1 MDKIVTRNCAKFI
14 RTKLNLYHISNQ
26 IVERIRELPE
36 YKEARVILLY
46 YPKAGELDLTAL
58 AEDDKAFCLPR
69 IQQRILQACPW
80 KVGDQL
86 VLSTFQVQEPL
97 TAAINPIEIDLIIT
111 PGLCADV
118 QRNRLGYGKGCY
130 DEFIPRTNAVT
141 IFPVPDELLFNKIP
155 TEPHDIKPDI
165 IITPTKIIR

>member
-14 RTKLNLYHISNQ
+14 RTKLNLYSISNLM
-26 IVERIRELPE
+26 VERIRELPE
-36 YKEARVILLY
+36 YKEARVVLLY
-46 YPKAGELDLTAL
+46 YPKVGELDLTAL
-58 AEDDKAFCLPR
+58 VEDDKEFCLPR
-69 IQQRILQACPW
+69 IEQRILQACPW
-80 KVGDQL
+80 KLGDEL

-97 TAAINPIEIDLIIT
+97 TTAINPMDIDLIIT

-141 IFPVPDELLFNKIP
+141 IFPVPDELLFNQIP
-155 TEPHDIKPDI
+155 SEAHDIKPDI
-165 IITPTKIIR
+165 VITPTKIIH